1 MFSLARIE
9 DLAEAASQGLAK
21 LNTRVLKTLGMRI
34 AWARK
39 QSSFDRY
46 IVLNEADRE
55 AEKLYN
61 EILKALRNAGG
72 DAEEIYTKAAQS
84 VYKSL
89 NKYYIAKGLEQLPFE
104 YQVAL
109 VNFVRGMAAV
119 TQGNLS
125 NISGTTALGYRVLDL
140 DGNVRYRGFKEHYH
154 ALVDQAITEV
164 ATGQADYSS
173 AIRRA
178 MRQTADSGIRFV
190 DYASGYSRRLD
201 SAMRQNVL
209 DGVKAIAYEISEQTG
224 KGFGADGV
232 EIDAHNYCA
241 PDHLPYQGKQ
251 YSNEEFEKIQQRLKR
266 PFGSWNCRHTVYP
279 VLLGISPPAYSEA
292 ELRKMAAQSTA
303 QREFEGNVYTGYE
316 ATQVQRRI
324 EAEIRKSKERAVLA
338 QAAEDDL
345 LRKVEQQR
353 ISQLRDKYT
362 DLCKVFGLPFA
373 ADRMRVSGF
382 RPVR

>member
-9 DLAEAASQGLAK
+9 GLAGLASEGLAK
-21 LNTRVLKTLGMRI
+21 LNTRVLKMLGKRI

-39 QSSFDRY
+39 QSGFDRY
-46 IVLNEADRE
+46 VVLNEADRE

-61 EILKALRNAGG
+61 EILKALRNACG

-84 VYKSL
+84 AYKSL
-89 NKYYIAKGLEQLPFE
+89 NKYYVAKGLEQLPFE

-119 TQGNLS
+119 TQGNLV
-125 NISGTTALGYRVLDL
+125 NISGTRALGYRVLDL

-154 ALVDQAITEV
+154 ELVDQAITEV

-201 SAMRQNVL
+201 STMYQNVL

-224 KGFGADGV
+224 KEIGADGI

-251 YSNEEFEKIQQRLKR
+251 FSNEEFEKIQQRLKR
-266 PFGSWNCRHTVYP
+266 PFGAWNCRHTVYP
-279 VLLGISPPAYSEA
+279 VLLGISPPAYSDA
-292 ELRKMAAQSTA
+292 ELSKMAEQSTA
-303 QREFEGNVYTGYE
+303 QHEFEGNTYTAYE

-353 ISQLRDKYT
+353 INQLRDKYT
-362 DLCKVFGLPFA
+362 DLCKVFGLLNA
-373 ADRMRVSGF
+373 SDRMRVSGF
-382 RPVR
+382 IPFR